1 MDESRV
7 SAAPEGSSQHYA
19 SRGHCGDPNIAR
31 RRRRRN
37 FFQGVGLRPIYLLR
51 TVILAGVVAKTFVNA
66 ISQSPF
72 PWSACASFLAFREC
86 FWSSGRKRVFLQAH
100 VIYEVIALP
109 EGVARVA
116 DEFWLH
122 AQIGCA
128 DGIIREVPL
137 NRAEMRPL
145 SEGWQLGQHSARAG
159 C

>member
-1 MDESRV
+1 MVRV
-7 SAAPEGSSQHYA
+7 RIVFGIPGMS
-19 SRGHCGDPNIAR
+19 
-31 RRRRRN
+31 
-37 FFQGVGLRPIYLLR
+37 L
-51 TVILAGVVAKTFVNA
+51 VVRQET
-66 ISQSPF
+66 
-72 PWSACASFLAFREC
+72 W
-86 FWSSGRKRVFLQAH
+86 FLQAH

-145 SEGWQLGQHSARAG
+145 SEGWQLGQHSARAS